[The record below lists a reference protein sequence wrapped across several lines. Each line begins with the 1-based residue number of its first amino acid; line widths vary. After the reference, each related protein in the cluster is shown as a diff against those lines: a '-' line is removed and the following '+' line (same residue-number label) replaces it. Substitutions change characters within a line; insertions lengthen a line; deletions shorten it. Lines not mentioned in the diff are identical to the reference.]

1 MDARRTV
8 EAVWRMHSARL
19 VAALTRLVHDV
30 GLAEDF
36 AQDAYLAALE
46 QWPREG
52 VPAEPAGWLLTTAR
66 RRAIDMIRRERVRD
80 EKYALLAVADDDEGG
95 TGTDSELLSLVFVA
109 CHPVLS
115 QESRAALT
123 LRLVGGLST
132 EEIAHAFLVPPATMG
147 QRISRAKRTLTEA
160 EVPFA
165 MPDPDALPA
174 RLNAVLEVV
183 YLIFTE
189 GYSATSGDR
198 WIRRDLA
205 ERAMRLGRMLA
216 GLMPTEPEVFGL
228 VALMELQASRF
239 AARIGRDG
247 QPVLLEDQDR
257 GRWDR
262 TLIAHGLGALSRARG
277 LRKPLG
283 PYTVQAAIAACH
295 ARAPRFA
302 DTDWPAI
309 LALYDA
315 LTHLAPSPVVRLNR
329 VVAVL
334 HVDGPQAALDAVDEL
349 RDDPR
354 LGRYHLFG
362 AIRGDLL
369 MRLGRQAEAAD
380 ELERA
385 AGLAPTRQERTLLM
399 ERAAAATR

>member
-8 EAVWRMHSARL
+8 EAVWRMHSGRL
-19 VAALTRLVHDV
+19 VASLTRLVNDV

-46 QWPREG
+46 QWPRDG
-52 VPAEPAGWLLTTAR
+52 VPDEPAGWLLTTAR
-66 RRAIDMIRRERVRD
+66 RRAIDMIRREGVRD
-80 EKYALLAVADDDEGG
+80 QKYALLAIEEVAPA
-95 TGTDSELLSLVFVA
+95 TDGDLLSLVFVA
-109 CHPVLS
+109 CHPLLA

-123 LRLVGGLST
+123 LRMVGGLST
-132 EEIAHAFLVPPATMG
+132 DEIGRAFLVPSATIG
-147 QRISRAKRTLTEA
+147 QRISRAKRTLAEA

-165 MPDPDALPA
+165 LPDPDELPA
-174 RLNAVLEVV
+174 RLSAVLEVV

-189 GYSATSGDR
+189 GHAATSGDD

-205 ERAMRLGRMLA
+205 EQAMRLGRVLA
-216 GLMPTEPEVFGL
+216 ALMPAEPEVHGL

-239 AARIGRDG
+239 AARSGPDG
-247 QPVLLEDQDR
+247 QAVLLEDQDR
-257 GRWDR
+257 TRWDR
-262 TLIAHGLGALSRARG
+262 TLIAHGLTALARARH

-302 DTDWPAI
+302 DTDWAAI

-315 LTHLAPSPVVRLNR
+315 LSQLAPSPVVRLNR
-329 VVAVL
+329 AVIL
-334 HVDGPQAALDAVDEL
+334 LQVDGPQAALDAVDEL
-349 RDDPR
+349 GADPR
-354 LGRYHLFG
+354 LGRYHLYG
-362 AIRGDLL
+362 AVRGDLL
-369 MRLGRQAEAAD
+369 LRLGRRVEAAE

-385 AGLAPTRQERTLLM
+385 AGLAPTRQERNLLM

>member
-8 EAVWRMHSARL
+8 EAVWRMHSGRL
-19 VAALTRLVHDV
+19 VASLTRLVNDV

-46 QWPREG
+46 QWPRDG
-52 VPAEPAGWLLTTAR
+52 VPDEPAGWLLTTAR
-66 RRAIDMIRRERVRD
+66 RRAIDMIRREGVRD
-80 EKYALLAVADDDEGG
+80 QKYALLAVDEEAGAA
-95 TGTDSELLSLVFVA
+95 TATDEELLSLVFVA
-109 CHPVLS
+109 CHPVLA

-123 LRLVGGLST
+123 LRMVGGLST
-132 EEIAHAFLVPPATMG
+132 DEIGRAFLLPSATIG
-147 QRISRAKRTLTEA
+147 QRISRAKRTLAEA

-165 MPDPDALPA
+165 LPDPDELPA

-189 GYSATSGDR
+189 GHAATSGDD

-205 ERAMRLGRMLA
+205 EQAMRLGRVLA
-216 GLMPTEPEVFGL
+216 ALMPAEPEVHGL

-239 AARIGRDG
+239 AARIGPSG
-247 QPVLLEDQDR
+247 EAVLLEDQDR
-257 GRWDR
+257 SRWDR
-262 TLIAHGLGALSRARG
+262 TLIAHGLTALARARR

-295 ARAPRFA
+295 ARAPSFA
-302 DTDWPAI
+302 DTDWAAI

-315 LTHLAPSPVVRLNR
+315 LSQLAPSPIVRLNR
-329 VVAVL
+329 AVVL
-334 HVDGPQAALDAVDEL
+334 LQVDGPQAALDAVDEL
-349 RDDPR
+349 GSDPR
-354 LGRYHLFG
+354 LGRYHLYG

-369 MRLGRQAEAAD
+369 LRLGRRAEAAE

-385 AGLAPTRQERTLLM
+385 AGLAPTRQERNLLM

>member
-52 VPAEPAGWLLTTAR
+52 VPDQPAGWLLTTAR
-66 RRAIDMIRRERVRD
+66 RRAIDMIRREKLQD
-80 EKYALLAVADDDEGG
+80 QKYALLAADDGGG

-132 EEIAHAFLVPPATMG
+132 EEIARAFLVPPATIG
-147 QRISRAKRTLTEA
+147 QRISRAKRTLAEA

-165 MPDPDALPA
+165 VPDPDELPA
-174 RLNAVLEVV
+174 RLSAVLEVV

-189 GYSATSGDR
+189 GHSATSGDR

-216 GLMPTEPEVFGL
+216 GLMPTEPEVYGL

-239 AARIGRDG
+239 AARTGPG
-247 QPVLLEDQDR
+247 GHPVLLEDQDR

-302 DTDWPAI
+302 DTDWTAI

-315 LTHLAPSPVVRLNR
+315 LTQLAPSPVVRLNR

-362 AIRGDLL
+362 AVRGDLL
-369 MRLGRQAEAAD
+369 LRLGRFAEAAD